1 MSVRN
6 VSILVGLGF
15 VLVAGMTL
23 CLLPDPVEPRAS
35 SRSSPR
41 SDARRDAM
49 QGSGRAETKRQ
60 DPSAAHPTDTRIEN
74 GNETIRE
81 WLRQTLDADEARARE
96 EFVVGFRNEVS
107 SAATPGYQ
115 LVHPESAFFPLNE
128 LRSRPQAYSILMSE
142 REPLQREWDTLTKVN
157 VLFDASGITDFDKQE
172 IGSAFLRVIGE
183 RVLAD
188 SIDQDIAALAVEIQ
202 SRVASIG
209 EGFSETQA
217 QRVAFELRGLVSG
230 QARVNLLA
238 RLVVLPEYSSFTSA
252 EVTAVSEAFHG
263 VVVAKREGLT
273 AILGPP
279 QLAKL
284 YGECSYDS
292 LAYWRRRLNLPA
304 VAGER

>member
-1 MSVRN
+1 
-6 VSILVGLGF
+6 
-15 VLVAGMTL
+15 
-23 CLLPDPVEPRAS
+23 
-35 SRSSPR
+35 
-41 SDARRDAM
+41 M
-49 QGSGRAETKRQ
+49 QGSGRAETKRP

-202 SRVASIG
+202 SRVASIEEARELRRLLG